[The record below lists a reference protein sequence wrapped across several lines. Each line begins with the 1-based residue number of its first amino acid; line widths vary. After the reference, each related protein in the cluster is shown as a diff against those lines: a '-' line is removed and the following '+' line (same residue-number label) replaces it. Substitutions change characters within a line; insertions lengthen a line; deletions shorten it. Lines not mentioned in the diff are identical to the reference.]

1 MENLTGNSSKS
12 KTIRFMML
20 SFSLVVEP
28 FEVVVIVITNY
39 AITFP
44 TSILLL
50 LQLMQSTVDFVLDH
64 YIAM

>member
-20 SFSLVVEP
+20 FSLVVEP